1 MVRFIVMTELL
12 NKEVFIISLKACGVT
27 MLRKFF
33 NEVNPMQ
40 EKRYKISEVAARI
53 GISPKGT

>member
-1 MVRFIVMTELL
+1 MTELL